1 MMEIW
6 QKLGLRDKE
15 KRRLWQ
21 LGALLLAGLLLMALS
36 GGIAAADK
44 TAERPQEAG
53 AAEVVAPASAEE
65 ALEQRLAAVLSRI
78 DGAGEVSVSLTFARS
93 AQAEYAS
100 NASTTVRT
108 TEEAGADG
116 QIRSTS
122 EQTAS
127 DSLVLADGSGG
138 PVLLQQTMA
147 EVQGVLVVAEGGGSP
162 AVRAQ
167 IAEALQNLL
176 AVPAHK
182 IVICQAGV

>member
-1 MMEIW
+1 MEIW
-6 QKLGLRDKE
+6 QTLGLRDKE

-21 LGALLLAGLLLMALS
+21 LGALLLAGLLLMAFS
-36 GGIAAADK
+36 GGLATSDKPAAKA
-44 TAERPQEAG
+44 QEAAVTN
-53 AAEVVAPASAEE
+53 AAPPASAEE

-78 DGAGEVSVSLTFARS
+78 EGAGEVSVSLTFARS
-93 AQAEYAS
+93 AQTEHAS

-108 TEEAGADG
+108 TEESGADG
-116 QIRSTS
+116 QIRSTN

-127 DSLVLADGSGG
+127 DSLVLADGNGG
-138 PVLLQQTMA
+138 PVILQQTMA

>member
-1 MMEIW
+1 MEIW

-21 LGALLLAGLLLMALS
+21 LGALLLAGLLLMAFS
-36 GGIAAADK
+36 GGLATSDKPAAKA
-44 TAERPQEAG
+44 QEAAVTN
-53 AAEVVAPASAEE
+53 AAPPASAEE

-78 DGAGEVSVSLTFARS
+78 EGAGEVSVSLTFARS
-93 AQAEYAS
+93 AQTEYAS

-108 TEEAGADG
+108 TEESGADG
-116 QIRSTS
+116 QIRSTN

-127 DSLVLADGSGG
+127 DSLVLADGNGG
-138 PVLLQQTMA
+138 PVILQQTMA
-147 EVQGVLVVAEGGGSP
+147 EVQGVLVVAEGGGSKE
-162 AVRAQ
+162 VRAQ